1 MKWKLAPLLA
11 MVGFA
16 IFTGCSDDSGDLDR
30 TNTRK
35 IQVFPPSLS
44 FSPDGLNVT
53 QEQTFSVTNVSENA
67 ETLKVT
73 NLRISPALG
82 DFGVVCDKGL
92 TFDLTGG
99 ESTQCVVQFTPS
111 TLETQNTNVV
121 VSSNASGG
129 DVTVAI
135 TTLGLQQQIEAIP
148 PSVKFTVR
156 EGLVDRKLVKVRN
169 VGSAPLRITGYE
181 VTGQEELFGAE
192 HDSELYGSITESEP
206 LVLEPHNDEIG
217 PDSPDY
223 KNNELQVFVS
233 YSPEVIGND
242 LAQLKIYND
251 TPGAETFVVE
261 LQASNQAPCI
271 LVREGTRIDF
281 GNSRIGDLNQRVITV
296 QNCGSDALDIT
307 RIEPGDNAA
316 TLANTD
322 VVAPYLID
330 TGAQHPIEDDGTL
343 QVPYSIPPA
352 GTETFILGYAPT
364 AEEPNYGK
372 VFIHNTDPNNPRLQ
386 LDLFGRGVVNE
397 CPTAVARGSV
407 QGVAAPPMEQVE
419 AKPLDTL
426 ILDGS
431 DSNDADGAV
440 VDWVWETTRRPE
452 GSVAELEPV
461 EGEPNDPARRQFFLD
476 LAGTYEFSMTAIDDG
491 GANSCNTARVVVV
504 VTPTEKIHIQL
515 VWNNP
520 EDPDQTDL
528 TGADIDLHLLK
539 MPIGRWFE
547 QPYDNYF
554 QNREPFWNA
563 EHPSLD
569 IDDTNGAGPEN
580 INMDD
585 PTPCTWYAV
594 GVHYWRQQFGTAYVT
609 IRIFKEGGLAF
620 EYPNKPLRTTNE
632 WWDVARIHWP
642 TGTVFIV
649 DESIPTAPRGMPA
662 SITDEMNESG
672 LCGLGN

>member
-129 DVTVAI
+129 DVSVAI

-192 HDSELYGSITESEP
+192 HDTELYGSVTESEP

-242 LAQLKIYND
+242 LAQLKIY
-251 TPGAETFVVE
+251 G
-261 LQASNQAPCI
+261 I
-271 LVREGTRIDF
+271 
-281 GNSRIGDLNQRVITV
+281 GNGIG
-296 QNCGSDALDIT
+296 G
-307 RIEPGDNAA
+307 
-316 TLANTD
+316 
-322 VVAPYLID
+322 
-330 TGAQHPIEDDGTL
+330 
-343 QVPYSIPPA
+343 
-352 GTETFILGYAPT
+352 
-364 AEEPNYGK
+364 
-372 VFIHNTDPNNPRLQ
+372 
-386 LDLFGRGVVNE
+386 
-397 CPTAVARGSV
+397 
-407 QGVAAPPMEQVE
+407 
-419 AKPLDTL
+419 
-426 ILDGS
+426 
-431 DSNDADGAV
+431 
-440 VDWVWETTRRPE
+440 
-452 GSVAELEPV
+452 
-461 EGEPNDPARRQFFLD
+461 
-476 LAGTYEFSMTAIDDG
+476 
-491 GANSCNTARVVVV
+491 
-504 VTPTEKIHIQL
+504 
-515 VWNNP
+515 
-520 EDPDQTDL
+520 
-528 TGADIDLHLLK
+528 
-539 MPIGRWFE
+539 
-547 QPYDNYF
+547 
-554 QNREPFWNA
+554 
-563 EHPSLD
+563 
-569 IDDTNGAGPEN
+569 
-580 INMDD
+580 
-585 PTPCTWYAV
+585 
-594 GVHYWRQQFGTAYVT
+594 
-609 IRIFKEGGLAF
+609 
-620 EYPNKPLRTTNE
+620 
-632 WWDVARIHWP
+632 
-642 TGTVFIV
+642 
-649 DESIPTAPRGMPA
+649 
-662 SITDEMNESG
+662 
-672 LCGLGN
+672 